1 MFSNIKLAI
10 FCLVVGCSNSKT
22 EAPKDHDEKFR
33 RTFGSLLGDDTL
45 VFSTAPKKSSL
56 EIVKSS
62 SINPYIWKAS
72 LDVLNFMPLAS
83 SDAIGG
89 VIVTD
94 WYSLPNKPFEKI
106 KVTVY
111 ITGKELRSESLKVS
125 IYKRVKNIDK
135 DVEKSVIA
143 DLHCLILS
151 KAKELYLA
159 SKR

>member
-1 MFSNIKLAI
+1 MFSNIKLAF

-22 EAPKDHDEKFR
+22 EAPNDHDEKFR

-56 EIVKSS
+56 DSKIVKSS

-94 WYSLPNKPFEKI
+94 WCSVPNKPSEKI

-111 ITGKELRSESLKVS
+111 IS
-125 IYKRVKNIDK
+125 
-135 DVEKSVIA
+135 A
-143 DLHCLILS
+143 
-151 KAKELYLA
+151 
-159 SKR
+159 